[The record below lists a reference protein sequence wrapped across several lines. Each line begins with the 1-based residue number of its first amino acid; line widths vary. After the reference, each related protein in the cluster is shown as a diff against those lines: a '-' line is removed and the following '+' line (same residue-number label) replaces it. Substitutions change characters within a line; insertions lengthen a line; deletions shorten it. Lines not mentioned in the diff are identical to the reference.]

1 MLTLSSMPGACSLAD
16 HIALVWS
23 GLPYKVNIVSY
34 QDTKSPEYLAKN
46 PQGMVPVLENGDWV
60 LTQNLA
66 ILTYITEKAPE
77 ANIGAKDN
85 TPESKA
91 KLASWLAYITSD
103 YHKALG
109 NLFMADAFGLSDEA
123 KSQLKAATIQMAK
136 DKHLSKMD
144 QYLAQHQFLM
154 DNRKTVA
161 DAYFWVVTSWIYG
174 FIPTLAT
181 EFPNLHAYFERL
193 KQDPDIQRALE
204 EQKTTA

>member
-1 MLTLSSMPGACSLAD
+1 MLVLSSMPGACSLAD
-16 HIALVWS
+16 HIALIWS
-23 GLPYKVNIVSY
+23 GLPYKVNFVSY

-46 PQGMVPVLENGDWV
+46 PQGMVPVLEDGDWV

-66 ILTYITEKAPE
+66 ILTYITEKAPK

-109 NLFMADAFGLSDEA
+109 NLFRADAFGLSEEG
-123 KSQLKAATIQMAK
+123 KNKLKEATIQMTK
-136 DKHLSKMD
+136 DNYLSKMD
-144 QYLAQHQFLM
+144 QYLATHQYLL

-161 DAYFWVVTSWIYG
+161 DAYFWVVTSWIYR

-193 KQDPDIQRALE
+193 QQDPGIQRALE
-204 EQKTTA
+204 EQKAA